1 MLSSAIQAR
10 DWFDPT
16 SYTAPA
22 ALPVSGDWTATLG
35 SLGNADYFWFDAQ
48 ANRTLSVE
56 VTALDDSKAVSEL
69 KAQPV
74 IGMWALADPETFPA
88 PGSTRLAFNSTTF
101 GNDTAR
107 RHFADKSWRS
117 PRHLRLPGDGR
128 PDYRYRGRVFYADNE
143 TPARARVDGNTTIT
157 VQGVGFHRNTT
168 ATVAAANA
176 PVLAVSAN
184 QVIATA
190 AATVDGVQS
199 ITL

>member
-1 MLSSAIQAR
+1 VQNQASFPGTQLFFENTVR
-10 DWFDPT
+10 VHGAAHFSDTGGRPQTNAGFRLGIFD
-16 SYTAPA
+16 Y
-22 ALPVSGDWTATLG
+22 
-35 SLGNADYFWFDAQ
+35 
-48 ANRTLSVE
+48 R
-56 VTALDDSKAVSEL
+56 
-69 KAQPV
+69 
-74 IGMWALADPETFPA
+74 
-88 PGSTRLAFNSTTF
+88 
-101 GNDTAR
+101 
-107 RHFADKSWRS
+107 
-117 PRHLRLPGDGR
+117 GDGR